1 MHLSSPAQG
10 KQRSSVG
17 RRAFTAGPSLQ
28 WAHPMHDSLLFAA
41 LFCEVAI
48 TTSVLEMGRL
58 RLRVVL
64 FHPSHTARRPSLDS
78 NTGLSVS
85 MHEPFPQNPGLTFLP
100 WDVPKQGA
108 SDICGV
114 SLPASRHASVAEARA
129 VILGVLDLPPN
140 FSPLW
145 QTFYPASRVAL
156 DSSRDKLNSA
166 TELYHFTACPA
177 GTSILVGQSHGD
189 TD

>member
-1 MHLSSPAQG
+1 MRDSS
-10 KQRSSVG
+10 
-17 RRAFTAGPSLQ
+17 
-28 WAHPMHDSLLFAA
+28 WFAA

-48 TTSVLEMGRL
+48 TTAILEMGKL

-64 FHPSHTARRPSLDS
+64 FPPSHTARRRPSLDS
-78 NTGLSVS
+78 NTGLSGF
-85 MHEPFPQNPGLTFLP
+85 MHEPFPQNPGLPFMP

-108 SDICGV
+108 SAVCGV

-156 DSSRDKLNSA
+156 DSSHDKLNSA
-166 TELYHFTACPA
+166 AELTTSPPAQQEPAFLLTSCRKTDWLTPLARGSSPLQQFT
-177 GTSILVGQSHGD
+177 H
-189 TD
+189 

>member
-1 MHLSSPAQG
+1 MQDSS
-10 KQRSSVG
+10 
-17 RRAFTAGPSLQ
+17 
-28 WAHPMHDSLLFAA
+28 LFAA
-41 LFCEVAI
+41 LFYEVAI
-48 TTSVLEMGRL
+48 TTSILEMGKP

-64 FHPSHTARRPSLDS
+64 FDPSHTARRPSLDS

-100 WDVPKQGA
+100 WDVPTQGA
-108 SDICGV
+108 SAICGV
-114 SLPASRHASVAEARA
+114 SLPAPRHASVAEARA

-166 TELYHFTACPA
+166 AELYHFTTCPA
-177 GTSILVGQSHGD
+177 GTSITVGLNVLLAAKGNYL
-189 TD
+189 